1 MIIASGLGIYAVTA
15 AYIYK
20 KNLFEDH
27 ITFFGPVML
36 IRTSRVSFFDIFTR
50 FSTFLRL
57 YGTLGVTMVVGVSAT
72 MVGMLFITLQYT
84 IVTQPEPGAIYQLPN
99 ILVIPGVNQ
108 FIPFTF
114 AVWFAFVTTLII
126 HETGH
131 AALCRVEGIG
141 LKSIGVILAAI
152 PIGAFVEPEE
162 EDVENAGGMRKARM
176 LGAGITNNI
185 VAGVICFAV
194 MVLLLG
200 MAVPTA
206 TPYIYGVYEDCP
218 AYAAGVPVN
227 SVITAVNGIS
237 VGSIEDVAGILEE
250 TRPGDIITISV
261 EEGGEVTEYGIVVTQ
276 WPEELGVHDSGFMGV
291 YYYDAGRVK
300 TVFDRL
306 GTPLGAMYLMNTPFA
321 DILYRDSTLSII
333 KMNVPE
339 TAIWDVPFRHF
350 WEIIQILFWCG
361 WFNIA
366 VGTFNA
372 IPMIPLDGGYIMKE
386 GVERLFKWRG
396 WSRYATYVVASVTWL
411 MLFMIVSIVALPHLL
426 HL

>member
-1 MIIASGLGIYAVTA
+1 
-15 AYIYK
+15 
-20 KNLFEDH
+20 
-27 ITFFGPVML
+27 ML
-36 IRTSRVSFFDIFTR
+36 IRTSRVAFFDHFTR

-57 YGTLGVTMVVGVSAT
+57 YSTLGVIMVVGVSAA
-72 MVGMLFITLQYT
+72 MACLLFISLQYT
-84 IVTQPEPGAIYQLPN
+84 IVTQPEPSAIYQLPN
-99 ILVIPGVNQ
+99 ILVIPGINQ

-176 LGAGITNNI
+176 FGAGITNNI
-185 VAGVICFAV
+185 VAGIICFAV

-200 MAVPTA
+200 MAVPTPA
-206 TPYIYGVYEDCP
+206 PYIYGVYEDYP
-218 AYAAGVPVN
+218 AHAAGIPVN

-237 VGSIEDVAGILEE
+237 VGSIEDVAGILGE
-250 TRPGDIITISV
+250 TRPGDTISISV
-261 EEGGEVTEYGIVVTQ
+261 EEGGGVTEYGIVLAQ
-276 WPEELGVHDSGFMGV
+276 WPEEQGVYDSGFMGV

-300 TVFDRL
+300 KVFDRL
-306 GTPLGAMYLMNTPFA
+306 ATPLGAMYLMNTPFA
-321 DILYRDSTLSII
+321 DILYKDSTLSII
-333 KMNVPE
+333 KMDAPE
-339 TAIWDVPFRHF
+339 TAVWDVPFRHF
-350 WEIIQILFWCG
+350 WEVIQILFWCG

-386 GVERLFKWRG
+386 GVERLFKSRG
-396 WSRYATYVVASVTWL
+396 WSRYASNVVASVTWL
-411 MLFMIVSIVALPHLL
+411 MLFMIISIVALPHLL